1 MASPSGLSSYSILW
15 KGGSMM
21 EGEKRDERKDVVVL
35 DEGIASRSIGDPGPE
50 FICCW
55 FSLTPFRA

>member
-1 MASPSGLSSYSILW
+1 
-15 KGGSMM
+15 MM